1 MTSKTRQE
9 YQDDYRAQLL
19 EYAKESQT
27 SYDTTLI
34 TLSGG
39 ALGIS
44 IAFINQFVGDDPIRY
59 FALLAISWICWVVTL
74 TLVLF
79 SFYTSTKA
87 LHSAVRQI
95 DSEKP
100 LSARP
105 GGFLDRLTGLLNFLS
120 GVLFVVGVI
129 TMVWFALV
137 NL

>member
-1 MTSKTRQE
+1 MTSKTPQDYLDKYRDQLQE
-9 YQDDYRAQLL
+9 YDR
-19 EYAKESQT
+19 ESQT

-44 IAFINQFVGDDPIRY
+44 IAFINQFIGDDPIRC
-59 FALLAISWICWVVTL
+59 FPLLAISWVCWVVTL

-87 LHSAVRQI
+87 LRAAVRQV
-95 DSEKP
+95 DSGNP
-100 LSARP
+100 LPARP
-105 GGFLDRLTGLLNFLS
+105 GGFLDRLTGLLNSLS
-120 GVLFVVGVI
+120 GTLFIVGVI